1 MKYSKEQLHAAHK
14 ISYANK
20 TRLSVPQK
28 CGCFYC
34 LRFFSSEDIVDW
46 SVDKPD
52 WTAICPYC
60 GIDSVM
66 SVDKPDWTAICPYCG
81 IDSVIGEND
90 GYPLTED
97 FLEEMFEEWFG

>member
-1 MKYSKEQLHAAHK
+1 MKYSKELLHAAHK

-60 GIDSVM
+60 GIDSV
-66 SVDKPDWTAICPYCG
+66 
-81 IDSVIGEND
+81 IGEND

>member
-1 MKYSKEQLHAAHK
+1 MKYSKELLHAAHR

-60 GIDSVM
+60 GIDSV
-66 SVDKPDWTAICPYCG
+66 
-81 IDSVIGEND
+81 IGEND

>member
-1 MKYSKEQLHAAHK
+1 MKYSKELLHAAHR

-20 TRLSVPQK
+20 ARLSVPQK

-60 GIDSVM
+60 GIDSV
-66 SVDKPDWTAICPYCG
+66 
-81 IDSVIGEND
+81 IGEND

-97 FLEEMFEEWFG
+97 FLKEMFEEWFG

>member
-46 SVDKPD
+46 S
-52 WTAICPYC
+52 I
-60 GIDSVM
+60 
-66 SVDKPDWTAICPYCG
+66 DKPDWTAICPYCG

>member
-1 MKYSKEQLHAAHK
+1 M
-14 ISYANK
+14 SYANK

-34 LRFFSSEDIVDW
+34 LRLFSSEAIVDW
-46 SVDKPD
+46 
-52 WTAICPYC
+52 
-60 GIDSVM
+60 

>member
-1 MKYSKEQLHAAHK
+1 MKYSKEQLQAAHK

-34 LRFFSSEDIVDW
+34 LRLFSSEDIVDW
-46 SVDKPD
+46 
-52 WTAICPYC
+52 
-60 GIDSVM
+60 

>member
-1 MKYSKEQLHAAHK
+1 MKYSKEQLQAAHK
-14 ISYANK
+14 ISYANR

-34 LRFFSSEDIVDW
+34 LRFFSSEDIADW
-46 SVDKPD
+46 
-52 WTAICPYC
+52 
-60 GIDSVM
+60 

>member
-1 MKYSKEQLHAAHK
+1 MKYSKELLHAAHK
-14 ISYANK
+14 IPYANK

-60 GIDSVM
+60 GIDSV
-66 SVDKPDWTAICPYCG
+66 
-81 IDSVIGEND
+81 IGEND

>member
-1 MKYSKEQLHAAHK
+1 MKYSKELLHAAHK

-20 TRLSVPQK
+20 TRLSGSQK

-46 SVDKPD
+46 
-52 WTAICPYC
+52 
-60 GIDSVM
+60 

>member
-60 GIDSVM
+60 GIDSV
-66 SVDKPDWTAICPYCG
+66 
-81 IDSVIGEND
+81 IGEND

-97 FLEEMFEEWFG
+97 FLEEMYEEWFG

>member
-60 GIDSVM
+60 GIDSV
-66 SVDKPDWTAICPYCG
+66 
-81 IDSVIGEND
+81 IGEND

>member
-60 GIDSVM
+60 GIDSV
-66 SVDKPDWTAICPYCG
+66 
-81 IDSVIGEND
+81 IGEND
-90 GYPLTED
+90 GYPLTKD

>member
-34 LRFFSSEDIVDW
+34 LRFFSSEDIVNW
-46 SVDKPD
+46 
-52 WTAICPYC
+52 
-60 GIDSVM
+60 

>member
-1 MKYSKEQLHAAHK
+1 MKYSKELLHATHK

-60 GIDSVM
+60 GIDSV
-66 SVDKPDWTAICPYCG
+66 
-81 IDSVIGEND
+81 IGEND

>member
-1 MKYSKEQLHAAHK
+1 MKYSKELLHAAHR

-60 GIDSVM
+60 GIDSV
-66 SVDKPDWTAICPYCG
+66 
-81 IDSVIGEND
+81 IGEND
-90 GYPLTED
+90 GYLLTED

>member
-34 LRFFSSEDIVDW
+34 LRFFPSENIDDW
-46 SVDKPD
+46 S
-52 WTAICPYC
+52 I
-60 GIDSVM
+60 
-66 SVDKPDWTAICPYCG
+66 DKPDWTAICPYCG